1 MYSRRSQNSPV
12 PPSATRY
19 HSKEEALQTSGD
31 FHAGRFEYERVID
44 EICRLPWKT
53 LLIDDLT
60 DVARAYYYFSVQF
73 RENLEIACQLYPD
86 DSKIRQLKQEECNTD
101 NLSPWPAVASDGEKV
116 NHDEFVRRL
125 LLLAPVND
133 MKQRRL
139 DEIGQ
144 SYLDK
149 VHKMDCIT
157 RASSIAA
164 YEGGGLERVFRA
176 ILESQHWNS
185 PLLLAF
191 KHFLIQHIKFDN
203 NPLQGHGALIGQLM
217 VDDEILPLWIAFK
230 VLLVEVVPK
239 LSA

>member
-1 MYSRRSQNSPV
+1 MTAYLVRPKDRGRRFGLRS
-12 PPSATRY
+12 
-19 HSKEEALQTSGD
+19 SGVGCL
-31 FHAGRFEYERVID
+31 AGCGSLGARFAHERVID
-44 EICRLPWKT
+44 EICGLRWKVLT
-53 LLIDDLT
+53 IDDLT

-73 RENLEIACQLYPD
+73 RENLEIACHLYPD

-125 LLLAPVND
+125 LMLGAVND

-139 DEIGQ
+139 DQIGQ
-144 SYLDK
+144 SYLEK
-149 VHKMDCIT
+149 VHKMDFIA

-176 ILESQHWNS
+176 ILETQHWNS
-185 PLLLAF
+185 PLLQAF

-203 NPLQGHGALIGQLM
+203 DPAQGHGALTQQLM
-217 VDDEILPLWIAFK
+217 VDDKILPLWVAFK
-230 VLLVEVVPK
+230 VLLVEIVPK
-239 LSA
+239 LNA

>member
-1 MYSRRSQNSPV
+1 VRPQESKQSC
-12 PPSATRY
+12 PS
-19 HSKEEALQTSGD
+19 LGD
-31 FHAGRFEYERVID
+31 EVSLKRGGIANVRRFEYERVID

-53 LLIDDLT
+53 LTIDDLT

-73 RENLEIACQLYPD
+73 RENLEIACYLHPD
-86 DSKIRQLKQEECNTD
+86 DSKIRRLKQEECNTD

-139 DEIGQ
+139 DQIGQ

-149 VHKMDCIT
+149 VHKMDCIA

-185 PLLLAF
+185 PLLKAF

-203 NPLQGHGALIGQLM
+203 NPLQGHGALTGQLIA
-217 VDDEILPLWIAFK
+217 DDEILPLWVAFK
-230 VLLVEVVPK
+230 FLLVEAVPILK
-239 LSA
+239 A